1 ASGMQYKTVPW
12 HRSGEITTHS
22 KAGEATL
29 ALDST
34 GYAFLTKTVY
44 TYTGKVT
51 NYTQSQTFYGEAKQ
65 GIILKLSNG
74 AVVKFLMGFNNSGS
88 GDYTINITAVSMT
101 VDQFNSVI
109 GFHML
114 GAQ

>member
-1 ASGMQYKTVPW
+1 M
-12 HRSGEITTHS
+12 
-22 KAGEATL
+22 
-29 ALDST
+29 DST

-51 NYTQSQTFYGEAKQ
+51 NYTQNQSFQSEAKN
-65 GIILKLSNG
+65 GINLKLSNG
-74 AVVKFLMGFNNSGS
+74 AVVKFLMGFNYSGS
-88 GDYTINITAVSMT
+88 GDYTINITEVSMT

-114 GAQ
+114 

>member
-1 ASGMQYKTVPW
+1 MPW
-12 HRSGEITTHS
+12 YWYGATTPNG

-29 ALDST
+29 VLDST

-51 NYTQSQTFYGEAKQ
+51 NYTQNHSFHDEAKQ
-65 GIILKLSNG
+65 GINLQLSNG
-74 AVVKFLMGFNNSGS
+74 AVVKFLMGFNNSGY

-101 VDQFNSVI
+101 VDQFNSVT
-109 GFHML
+109 GLHML
-114 GAQ
+114 GKPMEF